1 MKPRDLAK
9 IGYPFLKNGE
19 WEGKQIVQ
27 PEWVKASV
35 TPAVSVSPAVK
46 YGLEWWL
53 FPYNDGTSRLA
64 CAGSGFGGQ
73 KPIVLPDY
81 DMVLVFTGWN
91 ILDGKQ
97 LSHRIAIDRVIRAVV
112 KPKISKGGTGL

>member
-9 IGYPFLKNGE
+9 IGYLFLKNGE
-19 WEGKQIVQ
+19 WEGRQIVQ
-27 PEWVKASV
+27 PDWVKASV
-35 TPAVSVSPAVK
+35 TPATSVSATVK
-46 YGLEWWL
+46 YGLKWWL
-53 FPYNDGTSRLA
+53 FPYNDGTSGFA
-64 CAGSGFGGQ
+64 WAGSGFGGQ

-97 LSHRIAIDRVIRAVV
+97 LSHRVAIDRVISSAV
-112 KPKISKGGTGL
+112 KTKQN